1 MVFKLT
7 VSVLGICHLLGLHFY
22 LLISLLSSR
31 APNSSLHHSF
41 SFLRDAVCLYQTWSR
56 YLISDGQCC
65 WCLNILLGLTSNPLD
80 FVNLICTPHFGS
92 FSQISAK
99 WDPLFTICFPD
110 TLNWQ
115 KVWKSMMRTS
125 PPTEVLDS
133 CQQLALPLPAW
144 RHPHWS
150 PLFCRPQVI
159 CLVSFFRI
167 KYKVRLWR
175 DYDYLKSRVHTTWGW
190 LSCFLLHTELGFWV
204 QRQNERLSSSGA
216 AVGFACH
223 ISITASIFW

>member
-115 KVWKSMMRTS
+115 KVWCTHLLLLKFLTHVSSWHCPCQHEGTLTGHPFSAVPKS
-125 PPTEVLDS
+125 
-133 CQQLALPLPAW
+133 
-144 RHPHWS
+144 
-150 PLFCRPQVI
+150 
-159 CLVSFFRI
+159 
-167 KYKVRLWR
+167 
-175 DYDYLKSRVHTTWGW
+175 
-190 LSCFLLHTELGFWV
+190 
-204 QRQNERLSSSGA
+204 
-216 AVGFACH
+216 FA
-223 ISITASIFW
+223 

>member
-41 SFLRDAVCLYQTWSR
+41 SFLRDAVCRYQTWSR

-99 WDPLFTICFPD
+99 WDPLLPFAFL
-110 TLNWQ
+110 TLWTGR
-115 KVWKSMMRTS
+115 KYDAHISSYWSSWLMSAVGTAPASMKAPSLVTPFLPS
-125 PPTEVLDS
+125 PSHL
-133 CQQLALPLPAW
+133 
-144 RHPHWS
+144 
-150 PLFCRPQVI
+150 
-159 CLVSFFRI
+159 
-167 KYKVRLWR
+167 
-175 DYDYLKSRVHTTWGW
+175 
-190 LSCFLLHTELGFWV
+190 LSFLL
-204 QRQNERLSSSGA
+204 QNK
-216 AVGFACH
+216 V
-223 ISITASIFW
+223 